1 MEYLAEFVLFLA
13 KAATILI
20 AIVVIVSLIVGLN
33 QKSGGRRE
41 HRGHIRVTKLNEW
54 YASMTETLKKAVLD
68 GHSLKHY
75 NRQEK
80 RRQKQEKAE
89 KKRQLKAL
97 STDESPTGEPQ
108 SARKRIFVLNFHGD
122 MKASA
127 ATNLK
132 EEITTVLGIAT
143 PGDEVVVRLESSGG
157 LVHSYGFAASQL
169 TRIKSKNIPLTVCVD
184 KVAASGGYM
193 MACVADKI
201 LAAPFAVLGSIGVV
215 GQLPNF
221 HRLLQK
227 IPVDYEMQTA
237 GEYKRTLTLFGENT
251 DQDRKK
257 FAQDL
262 EDTHLL
268 FKDFIRDNRENLDVD
283 AVATG
288 ETWYGTKA
296 LEKRLVDDI
305 QTSDEYLSAQVTD
318 ADIFEVEYVM
328 KKPLTARLGMASQ
341 EAVDR
346 LLLTWW
352 GRSQNSRWFF

>member
-13 KAATILI
+13 KAATILV
-20 AIVVIVSLIVGLN
+20 AIVLVVSLISGMS
-33 QKSGGRRE
+33 QKGGGRRE

-54 YASMTETLKKAVLD
+54 YASMTDALKKAVLD
-68 GHSLKHY
+68 GHFIKH
-75 NRQEK
+75 QSKLEK
-80 RRQKQEKAE
+80 RKQKQEKAE
-89 KKRQLKAL
+89 KKKQLKAMA
-97 STDESPTGEPQ
+97 SDDYQ
-108 SARKRIFVLNFHGD
+108 SDRKRVFVLNFDGD

-127 ATNLK
+127 AANLK

-143 PGDEVVVRLESSGG
+143 PQDEVVVRLESPGG

-169 TRIKSKNIPLTVCVD
+169 ARIKDKNIPLTVCVD

-237 GEYKRTLTLFGENT
+237 GEYKRTLTMFAENT
-251 DQDRKK
+251 DHDRKK
-257 FAQDL
+257 FAEDL
-262 EDTHLL
+262 EDTHVL
-268 FKDFIRDNRENLDVD
+268 FKDFIRHNRSKLDVD

-288 ETWYGTKA
+288 ETWYGIKA
-296 LEKRLVDDI
+296 LDKELIDGI
-305 QTSDEYLSAQVTD
+305 QTSDEYLSNQVND
-318 ADIFEVEYVM
+318 ADIFEVEYVL

-341 EAVDR
+341 DAVDR
-346 LLLTWW
+346 LLLTWL

>member
-1 MEYLAEFVLFLA
+1 MEYLAEFMLFLA

-20 AIVVIVSLIVGLN
+20 AIVVIVSLIAGLN
-33 QKSGGRRE
+33 HKSGGRRE

-54 YASMTETLKKAVLD
+54 YANMTETLKKAVLD
-68 GHSLKHY
+68 GHHAVKHY
-75 NRQEK
+75 NRLEK
-80 RRQKQEKAE
+80 RRQKQERAE
-89 KKRQLKAL
+89 KKKKLKEA
-97 STDESPTGEPQ
+97 STGE
-108 SARKRIFVLNFHGD
+108 SRSDRKRIFVLNFDGD

-143 PGDEVVVRLESSGG
+143 PEDEVVVRLESSGG

-201 LAAPFAVLGSIGVV
+201 LSAPFAVLGSIGVI

-251 DQDRKK
+251 DSDREK
-257 FAQDL
+257 FAEDL
-262 EDTHLL
+262 ELTHVL
-268 FKDFIRDNRENLDVD
+268 FKDFIRDNRPKLDVD

-288 ETWYGTKA
+288 ETWYGSKA
-296 LEKRLVDDI
+296 LEKKLVDDI
-305 QTSDEYLSAQVTD
+305 QTSDEYLSGQVAE
-318 ADIFEVEYVM
+318 ADIFEVEYVL

>member
-1 MEYLAEFVLFLA
+1 MEYLAEFALFLA
-13 KAATILI
+13 KAGTILI
-20 AIVVIVSLIVGLN
+20 GLIVVISMIAGLG
-33 QKSGGRRE
+33 QKTGGRRE

-54 YASMTETLKKAVLD
+54 YESMTETLKKAALE
-68 GHSLKHY
+68 GYLIKYQSKL
-75 NRQEK
+75 EK
-80 RRQKQEKAE
+80 RRRKQERAA
-89 KKRQLKAL
+89 KKKQLKNLA
-97 STDESPTGEPQ
+97 GEGKPH
-108 SARKRIFVLNFHGD
+108 RKRIFVLNFDGD

-127 ATNLK
+127 TANLK
-132 EEITTVLGIAT
+132 EEITTILGTAVAE
-143 PGDEVVVRLESSGG
+143 DEIVVRLESSGG

-169 TRIKSKNIPLTVCVD
+169 SRIKGRNIPLTVCVD

-237 GEYKRTLTLFGENT
+237 GEYKRTVTMFAENT
-251 DQDRKK
+251 EHDRQK
-257 FAQDL
+257 FIEDL
-262 EDTHLL
+262 EETHAL
-268 FKDFIRDNRENLDVD
+268 FKDFIRTNRQELDID

-296 LEKRLVDDI
+296 LDKGLIDQI
-305 QTSDEYLSAQVTD
+305 QTSDEYLSSQVD
-318 ADIFEVEYVM
+318 SADIFEVEYVL
-328 KKPLTARLGMASQ
+328 KKPLTARIGIAAQ
-341 EAVDR
+341 EAADR
-346 LLLTWW
+346 LLLSWL